1 MALLIID
8 RRPEYLGEGY
18 GTTSLLMLPLG
29 SRSYIDYIISSVG
42 GGGDIWVA
50 PAFEPSEGYE
60 KSLASLAGTTVKVVD
75 PAGLTDVLGESDPE
89 EMVIVVDAGTCPT
102 CGFSKTAAIVGDRG
116 YLGATHVVAVGDGTD
131 RARERIVRDARGNV
145 RRVKRLFQG
154 TSWPHVA
161 NKRLVMSLASA
172 GDLTHVAFDSL
183 SELRRQLGDSGVL
196 QQDQPLPTDLVDL
209 NEQDDVL
216 ELAEH
221 LMPSAFRR
229 AHHRRYSKKGRHVL
243 VGSDCWIDGSVRI
256 VGPVVIHDDV
266 IVEENASIIGPTII
280 GPGCRIGRNSVVA
293 QSVLAR
299 DAMVDCDDTV
309 RHQVS
314 SGGQNHGV
322 QPHAALT
329 SHGTNGNG
337 FAPLDFDPYDSI
349 TGMEGPKLEALPGY
363 QKKVQMRIKRVIDI
377 VAAISVLILFAPLL
391 LIVAAI
397 IKIDSRGPLF
407 FMHNREGKGGKVFP
421 CIKFRTMRKDA
432 HALQKELYAQ
442 SEVDGPQFKMDHD
455 PRVTRF
461 GAFLRA
467 SNLDEIPQFINVL
480 LGHMS
485 MIGPRPSPF
494 RENQVCVPW
503 RRARLSVNP
512 GITGL
517 WQVCR
522 SNDRSEGDFHE
533 WIFYDTIYVKR
544 FSLWLDVKIFA
555 ATVLTLG
562 GRWSVPLSWIVRSH
576 HHTRDGVQSQSTAQL
591 G

>member
-8 RRPEYLGEGY
+8 RRPEYLGEQRD
-18 GTTSLLMLPLG
+18 TTSLLMLPLG
-29 SRSYIDYIISSVG
+29 SRSYIEYIISSIG
-42 GGGDIWVA
+42 ADGDVWIA
-50 PAFEPSEGYE
+50 PAFDPSEGYE
-60 KSLASLAGTTVKVVD
+60 KSLASLAGSTVKVVD
-75 PAGLTDVLGESDPE
+75 EGGLTDVLGESDPE
-89 EMVIVVDAGTCPT
+89 EMIVIVDAGSCPT
-102 CGFSKTAAIVGDRG
+102 CGFSNAATMVTDRK
-116 YLGATHVVAVGDGTD
+116 YLGATHVIAVGNGTE
-131 RARERIVRDARGNV
+131 RARERIIRDAKGNV
-145 RRVKRLFQG
+145 RRVKRLFHG

-161 NKRLVMSLASA
+161 NKRLAMTFATA
-172 GDLTHVAFDSL
+172 GDLAHVSFNSL
-183 SELRRQLGDSGVL
+183 SDLRRKLGDSGVL
-196 QQDQPLPTDLVDL
+196 QQDQPLSSGLVEL
-209 NEQDDVL
+209 RTQEDVL

-229 AHHRRYSKKGRHVL
+229 AHHRRYSRRGRHVL
-243 VGSDCWIDGSVRI
+243 VGSDCWIDKSVRL

-266 IVEENASIIGPTII
+266 IIEEDASIIGPTVI

-299 DAMVDCDDTV
+299 DSMVDSGDTV
-309 RHQVS
+309 RHLVS
-314 SGGQNHGV
+314 SGGQATASLSN
-322 QPHAALT
+322 
-329 SHGTNGNG
+329 HGTNGNG
-337 FAPLDFDPYDSI
+337 FASLDFDPYDSI
-349 TGMEGPKLEALPGY
+349 TGMEGPKLESLPGY
-363 QKKVQMRIKRVIDI
+363 QKKVQMRIKRVID
-377 VAAISVLILFAPLL
+377 VAVALGVLILFAPLL
-391 LIVAAI
+391 AIVAVI

-407 FMHNREGKGGKVFP
+407 FMHDREGKGGKVFP
-421 CIKFRTMRKDA
+421 CIKFRTMAKDA
-432 HALQKELYAQ
+432 HAKQKELYAQ
-442 SEVDGPQFKMDHD
+442 NNVDGPQFKMDHD

-467 SNLDEIPQFINVL
+467 SNIDEIPQFINVL

-522 SNDRSEGDFHE
+522 SVDRSEGDFHE

-544 FSLWLDVKIFA
+544 FSLWFDVKIFV
-555 ATVLTLG
+555 ATLLTLG
-562 GRWSVPLSWIVRSH
+562 GRWNVPLSWIVRSQQH
-576 HHTRDGVQSQSTAQL
+576 QKTDVQSQSTAQL